1 MSVASIKTSTLSTLL
16 GAAALAVISST
27 SFAADKAMDKPMDKP
42 AMEKCFGV
50 SKAAKNDCA
59 AGAHSCAGQSTK
71 DFDKTSF
78 VSVPAGVC
86 AKLAGGSLT
95 AMAK

>member
-1 MSVASIKTSTLSTLL
+1 MSMQTIKTTTLASLL
-16 GAAALAVISST
+16 GAAALAVAGAPT
-27 SFAADKAMDKPMDKP
+27 MAADQKAMDKP
-42 AMEKCFGV
+42 AMEKCYGV
-50 SKAAKNDCA
+50 AKAGKNDCA
-59 AGAHSCAGQSTK
+59 AGAHSCAGQATK

-86 AKLAGGSLT
+86 AKLAGGALT